1 MDLDPAAHGLVSFII
16 LGLIC
21 TVTSGTLPIISVH
34 SLQYCCV
41 QIKGVTTKR
50 LFCFFKSYCSNMDIS
65 LNVCYQELNFLY
77 FNGPGCAV
85 AHLAVRPG
93 VWAITL

>member
-1 MDLDPAAHGLVSFII
+1 MDLDLAAHGVVSFII

-21 TVTSGTLPIISVH
+21 TVTSGSLPIICVH

-50 LFCFFKSYCSNMDIS
+50 LFMF
-65 LNVCYQELNFLY
+65 YQILLFEHGYL
-77 FNGPGCAV
+77 
-85 AHLAVRPG
+85 
-93 VWAITL
+93 T